1 MSAAQAPRPDLYR
14 EGLNTSYQAVP
25 AIIRHGTNK
34 ILPWTGD
41 APKYCKHCASL
52 RRNTD
57 RRIGLGAAART
68 RRRACAAS
76 PPAFSAATVLC
87 AAARDRVAARTTSG
101 RPARRPHATAAPT
114 TPYVPAARAHPQPTA
129 HNMRAP
135 AGSRCTA
142 RRGAAAGRR
151 ELLRDGGGR
160 GGGGPGV
167 DPSRRS
173 VSASKGRRGV
183 STCAREL
190 KGGADAAQAAHLASK
205 SSSRRRY
212 LRN

>member
-1 MSAAQAPRPDLYR
+1 M
-14 EGLNTSYQAVP
+14 
-25 AIIRHGTNK
+25 
-34 ILPWTGD
+34 
-41 APKYCKHCASL
+41 
-52 RRNTD
+52 D
-57 RRIGLGAAART
+57 RRCTQALQALRLPSPQHRSPHRA
-68 RRRACAAS
+68 RRRCTHTPAGLRGFTTGLLCRDRPLRGGS
-76 PPAFSAATVLC
+76 RPSGRQHDERPPCTAT
-87 AAARDRVAARTTSG
+87 ARDRRSDHPLCACGPRT
-101 RPARRPHATAAPT
+101 
-114 TPYVPAARAHPQPTA
+114 HPQPTA

-142 RRGAAAGRR
+142 RRGAAAGPRG
-151 ELLRDGGGR
+151 LLRDGGGR